1 MKFSLA
7 LITTTVMASASAF
20 TTPSASHTSLR
31 TVLFAEA
38 GAVAVPEYTNKRE
51 TEAKER
57 NMEKI
62 GQQNKQWEKYF
73 TLLETYKAE
82 KGDCNVPEEYEENNV
97 GQWLYNQRKAMK
109 QGKMDVDKRQKLEDL
124 GVVWSL
130 RSLMKKE

>member
-20 TTPSASHTSLR
+20 TTPSASHTSAR

-73 TLLETYKAE
+73 TLLATYKEE

>member
-7 LITTTVMASASAF
+7 LITTTMMASATAF
-20 TTPSASHTSLR
+20 TTPSALSTSTTL
-31 TVLFAEA
+31 LFAET
-38 GAVAVPEYTNKRE
+38 AVAVPEYTNKRE

-97 GQWLYNQRKAMK
+97 GQWLYSQRKAMK